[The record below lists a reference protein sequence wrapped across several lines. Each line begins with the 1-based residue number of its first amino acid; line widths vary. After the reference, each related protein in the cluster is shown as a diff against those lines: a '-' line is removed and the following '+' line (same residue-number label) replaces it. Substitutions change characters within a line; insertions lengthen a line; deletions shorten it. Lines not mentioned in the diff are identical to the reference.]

1 MGVNMEVI
9 TNKYKFINNTLSY
22 YNKLL
27 FNLIKNILP
36 NNTIL
41 NQAKKIEKELDAIE
55 TIPILFS
62 TENKR
67 HDQKENYEAILE
79 KTDITIKKLFTID
92 SPEAREQRRNLKYKF
107 LSLKY
112 RLEEINNGINPSP
125 VSLPLINILKKIV
138 RDWKSSNPFKQGDS
152 GISDRDLSEIIIISM
167 YPEFV
172 HMLIDD
178 KKTRDSF
185 MLWTFRDGNSA
196 QIFIEYPFLQK
207 KIVESNL
214 GGRIGRIGKSDLK
227 IIKRPVKGHQTLLE
241 KIVTL
246 PFEGIDQNI
255 LDQNKCITFRGGLE
269 LTIGEVFLS
278 FKNKNFKVGN
288 LEYLAQGITNWNAH
302 KWGYWSET
310 EKKYIPIDLSHH
322 QWWKQLPLF
331 EIITQEEALIRYEK
345 KLNGE
350 EWCVSATAT
359 RGTPTLDYENTHAF
373 FEIAIPCGDGR
384 YSIYNFGKF
393 AMKFPKNF
401 FEAISIFCQNLH
413 ATVAYPDE
421 NVFYSH
427 RQQTYH
433 SFVVSAKDGMK
444 LMDLLKIDMKKSNQM
459 NFVYQIESDNC
470 AKWVHHHL
478 ENILGKDNVP
488 DMFRMHLLD
497 TEPVGFVSLI
507 FKLIKKLPKNMQTPV
522 LTFFHLPLGAAKKT
536 WIYERGEKICKS
548 LTRHE
553 FWETG
558 IVYLPALLH
567 RKKEKGLLKDLNN
580 FLLIQYTRIKQTFS
594 KSHLFSKSYLSV
606 KDIFSESINS
616 TLNLKTQEENLKVQL
631 KYLRLLW

>member
-1 MGVNMEVI
+1 METI
-9 TNKYKFINNTLSY
+9 TNIYK
-22 YNKLL
+22 
-27 FNLIKNILP
+27 LIKNNLISYNKHFSKLVKDILP
-36 NNTIL
+36 KKNKTIYL
-41 NQAKKIEKELDAIE
+41 HQAKKIEEELDRIE
-55 TIPILFS
+55 GIPIQFS
-62 TENKR
+62 TENKE
-67 HDQKENYEAILE
+67 HDQKINYETILE
-79 KTDITIKKLFTID
+79 KTDIIIKKLFAIN
-92 SPEAREQRRNLKYKF
+92 SPKAQEQRRHLKYKL

-125 VSLPLINILKKIV
+125 VNLPLINLLKKIV
-138 RDWKSSNPFKQGDS
+138 RDWKNSNPFKQGDS
-152 GISDRDLSEIIIISM
+152 GISDRDLSEIIVVSM

-178 KKTRDSF
+178 KKTRDAF

-196 QIFIEYPFLQK
+196 QIFIEYPSLQK
-207 KIVESNL
+207 KIVDCNL
-214 GGRIGRIGKSDLK
+214 SGRIGRIGKSDLK
-227 IIKRPVKGHQTLLE
+227 IIKRAVNEHQRTVLE

-246 PFEGIDQNI
+246 PFEGVDRNI
-255 LDQNKCITFRGGLE
+255 LDPTERVTFRGGLK
-269 LTIGEVFLS
+269 LTIEEIFQI

-288 LEYLAQGITNWNAH
+288 LEYLAQGITNWNSH

-310 EKKYIPIDLSHH
+310 EKQYIPIDLTHH

-331 EIITQEEALIRYEK
+331 EIITQEEALLRYEK

-393 AMKFPKNF
+393 AMKFPSNF

-433 SFVVSAKDGMK
+433 SFVISAKEGIK
-444 LMDLLKIDMKKSNQM
+444 LMELLKIDMKKSNQM

-478 ENILGKDNVP
+478 ENILGKDSVP

-507 FKLIKKLPKNMQTPV
+507 FKWIKKLPKEMQTPV

-567 RKKEKGLLKDLNN
+567 RKKEEGLLKDISYLILISCERIKRIFAGSS
-580 FLLIQYTRIKQTFS
+580 FLLKNI
-594 KSHLFSKSYLSV
+594 LPNLSF
-606 KDIFSESINS
+606 DFNS
-616 TLNLKTQEENLKVQL
+616 SLRLQRPLGVQL
-631 KYLRLLW
+631 KYLHILR